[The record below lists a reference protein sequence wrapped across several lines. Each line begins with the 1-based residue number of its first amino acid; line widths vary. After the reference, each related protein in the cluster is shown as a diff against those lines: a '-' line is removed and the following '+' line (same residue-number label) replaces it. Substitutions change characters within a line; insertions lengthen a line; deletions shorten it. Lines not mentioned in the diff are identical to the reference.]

1 MHRFLALVAAIALT
15 LSACGLAVAQTSGP
29 VNADGSYVVAS
40 DNGDPIASGRGD
52 DIVYGDVNTGG
63 AQGEVL
69 GDPNAV
75 YSPSLPDHPAPGEPV
90 MMPGAGDGLIGGVPV
105 QPAPPDNSTA
115 TTTNLD
121 NNSGTTTEN
130 VPVES
135 LAPDSSSTTTGD
147 TGSAPSGFCGQ
158 YATWYDAQVAYEDLG
173 ATAAD
178 PALVQEVDPD
188 YDGIACE
195 GGMA

>member
-75 YSPSLPDHPAPGEPV
+75 YSPSLPDHPTPGEPV
-90 MMPGAGDGLIGGVPV
+90 VMPGAGDGLIGGVPV
-105 QPAPPDNSTA
+105 QPAPADSTTA
-115 TTTNLD
+115 TSTDLA

-130 VPVES
+130 V
-135 LAPDSSSTTTGD
+135 
-147 TGSAPSGFCGQ
+147 
-158 YATWYDAQVAYEDLG
+158 
-173 ATAAD
+173 
-178 PALVQEVDPD
+178 
-188 YDGIACE
+188 
-195 GGMA
+195 